1 MSKKILLASVIAL
14 IVLVLVVSPVLAV
27 PPEHLPPLGVTW
39 GPDFLV
45 DCSEYG
51 GDYDFAIEWTTEAT
65 LEGEV
70 LYNRDGSFKKYLEHV
85 SGERIFE
92 NMETNKQVSG
102 SFSFIEVWTEGDN
115 WGEAIHHGLE
125 IRLALPGY
133 GVVFL
138 QTGTIDYYLTWNG
151 EFIEDVVFSAGPKD
165 WNDEE
170 FYMLCAALAE

>member
-1 MSKKILLASVIAL
+1 MSKKLLLAPFITL
-14 IVLVLVVSPVLAV
+14 VLLTLVVSPVLAV
-27 PPEHLPPLGVTW
+27 PPEHLPPVSVTW
-39 GPDFLV
+39 PAEPLV

-51 GDYDFAIEWTTEAT
+51 EDYDFVIEWTTNAT
-65 LEGEV
+65 LAGEV
-70 LYNRDGSFKKYLEHV
+70 LYNRDGSFKKLLEHV

-92 NMETNKQVSG
+92 NTETHKQVSG

-115 WGEAIHHGLE
+115 WGDAIHHGLE

-138 QTGTIDYYLTWNG
+138 QAGTVEYYITWNG
-151 EFIEDVVFSAGPKD
+151 EETFDIVFSAGPKN

-170 FYMLCAALAE
+170 YSMLCTALAE

>member
-1 MSKKILLASVIAL
+1 MSKKLIFAGIVTLVLLA
-14 IVLVLVVSPVLAV
+14 LVASPALAV
-27 PPEHLPPLGVTW
+27 PPEHLPHLEVVW

-51 GDYDFAIEWTTEAT
+51 EDYSFVIEWTTEAT
-65 LEGEV
+65 LDGEL
-70 LYNRDGSFKKYLEHV
+70 LYNRDGTFKKLLEHV

-92 NMETNKQVSG
+92 NMETHKQVSG
-102 SFSFIEVWTEGDN
+102 SFSFIEVWTEGDT

-138 QTGTIDYYLTWNG
+138 QAGTIDYYLTWNG
-151 EFIEDVVFSAGPKD
+151 EVIEDIVFTAGPKD
-165 WNDEE
+165 WTDEE
-170 FYMLCAALAE
+170 YGMLCAALAD